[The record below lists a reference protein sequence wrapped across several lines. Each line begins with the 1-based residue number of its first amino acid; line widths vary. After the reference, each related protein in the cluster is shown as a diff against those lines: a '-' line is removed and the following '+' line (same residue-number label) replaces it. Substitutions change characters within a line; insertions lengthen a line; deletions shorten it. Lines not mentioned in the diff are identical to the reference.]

1 MDTFDEK
8 EKNKTVEALVDS
20 IDNGEH
26 NDVDIIV
33 EDGVIRASKL
43 VLSSRLEYFQKM
55 FSKKSQFQEQKEN
68 TVKFSCKKVVM
79 KKILEHL
86 YGGKLNFSGLSC
98 VEIIELEDMLRFLLL
113 QDAQKEVQKFLW
125 SQLKNHKVSIPDC
138 VDALEVAMSLKL
150 SVSRNYLATD
160 FFKRLDVV
168 VTDHLE
174 VVESMSSFIFCNI
187 MRGIVDH
194 EKKSGFMS
202 PMVQMEKLKF
212 ANHWYISHISDFGL
226 EDKSLKEKKF
236 FHFMQE
242 CFDLTK
248 FKVNQLLGEVRK
260 SKLFSDE
267 VIYEAVN
274 KLHES
279 LENENIRLRKKR
291 REDFTYLYN
300 MLN

>member
-1 MDTFDEK
+1 M
-8 EKNKTVEALVDS
+8 NP
-20 IDNGEH
+20 
-26 NDVDIIV
+26 
-33 EDGVIRASKL
+33 
-43 VLSSRLEYFQKM
+43 
-55 FSKKSQFQEQKEN
+55 
-68 TVKFSCKKVVM
+68 
-79 KKILEHL
+79 
-86 YGGKLNFSGLSC
+86 SG
-98 VEIIELEDMLRFLLL
+98 
-113 QDAQKEVQKFLW
+113 
-125 SQLKNHKVSIPDC
+125 HPG
-138 VDALEVAMSLKL
+138 
-150 SVSRNYLATD
+150 
-160 FFKRLDVV
+160 
-168 VTDHLE
+168 
-174 VVESMSSFIFCNI
+174 NI

-194 EKKSGFMS
+194 EKKSGSMS

-226 EDKSLKEKKF
+226 EEKSLKEKKF

>member
-55 FSKKSQFQEQKEN
+55 FCKKSQFQEQKEN
-68 TVKFSCKKVVM
+68 TVKFPCKKVVM

-86 YGGKLNFSGLSC
+86 YGGKLNFSSLSC
-98 VEIIELEDMLRFLLL
+98 VEIIEMEDMLRFLLL
-113 QDAQKEVQKFLW
+113 QDAQEELQKFLR

-150 SVSRNYLATD
+150 SVSINYLASN
-160 FFKRLDVV
+160 FIRRLDVV
-168 VTDHLE
+168 VMDHLE
-174 VVESMSSFIFCNI
+174 IVENMSSTIFGSL
-187 MRGIVDH
+187 MVGIVDL
-194 EKKSGFMS
+194 EKRNGFKS
-202 PMVQMEKLKF
+202 PKVQLEKLKF
-212 ANHWYISHISDFGL
+212 VNHWYTSHINDFGW
-226 EDKSLKEKKF
+226 EEEKKKKF
-236 FHFMQE
+236 LQWMQE
-242 CFDLTK
+242 KCFDLTK

-267 VIYEAVN
+267 EIFEAVN
-274 KLHES
+274 KLHEN
-279 LENENIRLRKKR
+279 LENENILLRVNNSFLAKPTK
-291 REDFTYLYN
+291 
-300 MLN
+300 